1 MRRLDKIYL
10 EITNSCNLSCAF
22 CPATSRTP
30 EFMSVERF
38 SLILEKIKGC
48 ADALYFHLKGEPL
61 LHPELPHLLDIADAA
76 GFPVILTTNGT
87 LLEERVGELEGRSNL
102 VRLNVSLQSLACFP
116 ESERLKKI
124 DGILAAIDRLT
135 TTRRDATRLNARL
148 GAATGGAAEGS
159 VASPFLASLRLWTRD
174 AAEDAEFACRAIE
187 NHFSLSPGSVSGA
200 LLSPAAG
207 RKNGAVLKPGIAV
220 HAADT
225 FEWPSLSAPDY
236 GARGFCRG
244 LRDQAG
250 ILVDG
255 TVVPCCLDGDGILSL
270 GNIFDA
276 SWREIIEGPR
286 ARAIYK
292 AFSDRIISEPLCRR
306 CGYRTRFGS

>member
-10 EITNSCNLSCAF
+10 EITSACNLSCAF
-22 CPATSRTP
+22 CPATTRIP

-38 SLILEKIKGC
+38 SLVMQKIRGR

-61 LHPELPHLLDIADAA
+61 LHPELPRLLDIAEES

-87 LLEERVGELEGRSNL
+87 LLDERVRELEGRRNL
-102 VRLNVSLQSLACFP
+102 VRLNVSLQSLSCFP
-116 ESERLKKI
+116 EAERQKKI
-124 DGILAAIDRLT
+124 DGILEAVE
-135 TTRRDATRLNARL
+135 RLNAARL
-148 GAATGGAAEGS
+148 GESSGHRA
-159 VASPFLASLRLWTRD
+159 PFLASLRLWTRD
-174 AAEDAEFACRAIE
+174 SASETEFACGAIE
-187 NHFSLSPGSVSGA
+187 RHFSLSPGSVSGA
-200 LLSPAAG
+200 LLSPSAG
-207 RKNGAVLKPGIAV
+207 RKNGAVIQPGIAV

-236 GARGFCRG
+236 GERGFCRA

-255 TVVPCCLDGDGILSL
+255 TVVPCCLDGDGILAL
-270 GNIFDA
+270 GNIFGQ
-276 SWREIIEGPR
+276 SWEEILEGQR

-292 AFSDRIISEPLCRR
+292 AFSDRTISEPLCRR
-306 CGYRTRFGS
+306 CGYRTRFGT